1 MRLIKPGSN
10 RIISVFI
17 FLFLVSMSFCWSSAQ
32 EVLTWEG
39 CIKEAAKNNPDL
51 ISATEAIKESE
62 AAKKITASNEYP
74 QVSASL
80 SASKSKAGS
89 DHSVDSYSTSLSASQ
104 LVFDGKKTINNVK
117 AAGENIQAAK
127 HNFRYTSSGVRQ
139 ALRAAFVNLLKAQE
153 MTRIAQEIY
162 EIRRGNLELITL
174 RYQSGLEH
182 RGALLTAE
190 ANLSEAQYNINA
202 SGHDLRVAQMN
213 LSKQLGRGKWAALS
227 VQADFAVRD
236 IPDEKF
242 DLEPLVIKNPQ
253 VLKIIAQKNNAEFNL
268 RSAYGNFAPSVSV
281 SANTGKTGTTFFPQ
295 NAEKGLGLSLNLP
308 LFEGGLK
315 TAQVAQ
321 AEAVL
326 NQLKENERSTKDS
339 VIATLEQYR
348 ASLLEAVDN
357 VDVQNKS
364 LLAAVE
370 RSKIAEAQYSIG
382 TISFDSWTI
391 IEDNLVS
398 AKRSY
403 LNAQADALL
412 AEANWILA
420 KGETLEYQQ

>member
-1 MRLIKPGSN
+1 VPLHLSA
-10 RIISVFI
+10 
-17 FLFLVSMSFCWSSAQ
+17 AQ
-32 EVLTWEG
+32 ELLTWED
-39 CIKEAAKNNPDL
+39 CIKEAAKNHPDL
-51 ISATEAIKESE
+51 ISASEAIKESE
-62 AAKKITASNEYP
+62 AAKKITSSDEYP

-80 SASKSKAGS
+80 SASTSKAGNNR
-89 DHSVDSYSTSLSASQ
+89 SVDSYSTSLSASQ
-104 LVFDGKKTINNVK
+104 LVFDGKKTINDVK
-117 AAGENIQAAK
+117 AAQENIQAAK

-153 MTRIAQEIY
+153 MTRIAQEIF
-162 EIRRGNLELITL
+162 EIRRTNLELITL

-190 ANLSEAQYNINA
+190 ANLAQAQYNINA
-202 SGHDLRVAQMN
+202 AAHDLRVAQTN
-213 LSKQLGRGKWAALS
+213 LSKQLGRGTWSAFS
-227 VQADFAVRD
+227 VNADFTVRD
-236 IPDEKF
+236 IPSLDI
-242 DLEPLVIKNPQ
+242 DLEALAKNNPQ
-253 VLKIIAQKNNAEFNL
+253 VLKSIAQKNSAQFNL
-268 RSAYGNFAPSVSV
+268 RSAYGGFAPSVSV
-281 SANTGKTGTTFFPQ
+281 SANAGKTGTSFFPQ
-295 NAEKGLGLSLNLP
+295 NKEEGLGLSLNLP

-321 AEAVL
+321 AEAAL

-339 VIATLEQYR
+339 VIAALEQYR
-348 ASLLEAVDN
+348 ASLLEAIDN
-357 VDVQNKS
+357 VSVQDKS
-364 LLAAVE
+364 LLATEE

-412 AEANWILA
+412 AEADWIMA